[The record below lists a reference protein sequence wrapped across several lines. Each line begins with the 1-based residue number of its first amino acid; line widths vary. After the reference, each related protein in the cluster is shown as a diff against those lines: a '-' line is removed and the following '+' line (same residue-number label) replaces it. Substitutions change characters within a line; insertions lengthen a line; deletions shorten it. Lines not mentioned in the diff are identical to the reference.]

1 MEEWEDGGEEEDEF
15 AYVHYAQT
23 AKRRRLQQQVEE
35 GGGAAATGDAPQQN
49 QQQQQQEDSSSTD
62 AFRGH
67 HCPICLGL
75 VEDSAMIESCRH
87 LYCKVCLF
95 EWLKASDRCPLCKVT
110 VSQVLHEIKSPKDYE
125 IHTHISVKKRGGGDV
140 EGSLPS
146 PPAAGGT
153 AAETSGRS
161 GGGDECAGA
170 SGGSAVID
178 GKKGPEFRSLV
189 YRRGLAAEPP
199 EEKARRPK
207 PLDQLR
213 SWIARDVQAAAPGS
227 RGEGGMDTRLVEDI
241 VRALLKD
248 NDVDTQDGYCTVK
261 EQLQGFLFENTAPFL
276 HELWC
281 FRWSKARMPAY
292 DREAVYRPRPTQ
304 G

>member
-1 MEEWEDGGEEEDEF
+1 
-15 AYVHYAQT
+15 A
-23 AKRRRLQQQVEE
+23 
-35 GGGAAATGDAPQQN
+35 
-49 QQQQQQEDSSSTD
+49 D

-75 VEDSAMIESCRH
+75 VVDSAMIESCRH

-110 VSQVLHEIKSPKDYE
+110 VSRVLHDIKSPKDYE
-125 IHTHISVKKRGGGDV
+125 IHTHVSIKNGGGGGA

-153 AAETSGRS
+153 AAETSRR
-161 GGGDECAGA
+161 GGGEDEGAGA
-170 SGGSAVID
+170 SDGGGAVV
-178 GKKGPEFRSLV
+178 GGRKGPEFRSLV

-207 PLDQLR
+207 SLDQLR
-213 SWIARDVQAAAPGS
+213 SWIARDVQAAAPGT
-227 RGEGGMDTRLVEDI
+227 RGEGGMDTRLVEDV

-248 NDVDTQDGYCTVK
+248 NDVDTQAGYCIVK
-261 EQLQGFLFENTAPFL
+261 EQGFLFENTAPFL

-281 FRWSKARMPAY
+281 FRWSKARMP
-292 DREAVYRPRPTQ
+292 
-304 G
+304 